1 MRMMIMPAAALA
13 LVFAPATAFA
23 QSQPQEI
30 SQPTT
35 NPTTTSSPPGTPD
48 NQVICRPVVR
58 LGSLIQSKDC
68 RTKAEWDAVRFRNQQ
83 ELNQV
88 QTRGLTTGAP
98 GH

>member
-1 MRMMIMPAAALA
+1 MRMIIPAVSFAAF
-13 LVFAPATAFA
+13 VFAPAAAFA

-35 NPTTTSSPPGTPD
+35 NPATTSSPSGTPD

>member
-1 MRMMIMPAAALA
+1 MRMMSVSTTAFGVFIMASS
-13 LVFAPATAFA
+13 AFA

-35 NPTTTSSPPGTPD
+35 NPATTSSPPGTNP
-48 NQVICRPVVR
+48 NEVVCRPVVH
-58 LGSLIQSKDC
+58 LGSLIATQDC
-68 RTKAEWDAVRFRNQQ
+68 RTKQAWDAQRFRNQQ

>member
-1 MRMMIMPAAALA
+1 MRTMLVPVATLTLALA
-13 LVFAPATAFA
+13 STFALA

-35 NPTTTSSPPGTPD
+35 NPATTSSPPGTPD